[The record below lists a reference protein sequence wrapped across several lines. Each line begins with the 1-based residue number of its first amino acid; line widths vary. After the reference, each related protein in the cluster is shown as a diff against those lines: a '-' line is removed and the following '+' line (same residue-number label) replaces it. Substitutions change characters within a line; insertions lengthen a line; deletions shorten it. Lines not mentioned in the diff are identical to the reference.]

1 MFNHNSDKT
10 ETVDEKLPLRKLP
23 KLLVDLTSTE
33 RLNPREYTQQSIGS
47 KTNDKQTCSVRKSKC
62 KFVTA
67 GGRDLFDFN
76 VDPADL
82 TIEVRRVLQNDVN
95 PMMNK
100 IIKSLRRSDPDMADW
115 AEGVQEDMRD
125 VMDELYDLGNEISM
139 R

>member
-1 MFNHNSDKT
+1 MKLT
-10 ETVDEKLPLRKLP
+10 EDNLRRIIREELSRLDEA
-23 KLLVDLTSTE
+23 
-33 RLNPREYTQQSIGS
+33 Q
-47 KTNDKQTCSVRKSKC
+47 
-62 KFVTA
+62 
-67 GGRDLFDFN
+67 
-76 VDPADL
+76 DPADL

>member
-82 TIEVRRVLQNDVN
+82 TMVTESSQVRFSPVDVFDSHEATQVE
-95 PMMNK
+95 K
-100 IIKSLRRSDPDMADW
+100 TTVGDAVTDLIADG
-115 AEGVQEDMRD
+115 AK
-125 VMDELYDLGNEISM
+125 L
-139 R
+139 